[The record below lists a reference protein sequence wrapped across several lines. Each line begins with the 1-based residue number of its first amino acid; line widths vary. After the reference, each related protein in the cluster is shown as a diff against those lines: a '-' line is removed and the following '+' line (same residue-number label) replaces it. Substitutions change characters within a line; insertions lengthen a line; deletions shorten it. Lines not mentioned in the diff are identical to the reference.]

1 MSNLDVDNETEEDCL
16 NIETSLNLN
25 NPKLQLLIEN
35 TSTKIS
41 KKKDKLF
48 KGQHSE
54 GKNLEDLLDEEMI
67 YFYERKL
74 RKLYDDPELH
84 SLILSLVIS
93 LLITP
98 NSGVLESA
106 YCSQLPVSKA
116 RSNPSRRDA
125 QLPPHPPFPPQ
136 PCH

>member
-1 MSNLDVDNETEEDCL
+1 MYAGVTEIDSIKRSKLMKMSKLDVEHETEEDCI

-48 KGQHSE
+48 RGHSE
-54 GKNLEDLLDEEMI
+54 GKNLEELLDEEMI

-106 YCSQLPVSKA
+106 YCSQLPVCKQIHDDS
-116 RSNPSRRDA
+116 
-125 QLPPHPPFPPQ
+125 
-136 PCH
+136 